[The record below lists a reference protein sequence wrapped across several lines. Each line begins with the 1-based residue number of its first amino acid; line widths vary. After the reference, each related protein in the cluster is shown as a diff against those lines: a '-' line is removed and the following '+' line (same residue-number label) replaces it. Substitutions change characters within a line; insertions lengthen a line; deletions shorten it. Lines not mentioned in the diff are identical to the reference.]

1 MESENPKVLV
11 ISHNP
16 FSDTQNNGK
25 TLSAFFKGWPKDKIA
40 QLYLTLDKF
49 DTTVCEKFYR
59 ITDLDVLKTIFSKKQ
74 VGIEY
79 TQTEEEKAADI
90 AIKNGTEKEKLH
102 KNKLY
107 LLIRDL
113 YQKRNPFMYCIRN
126 LAWKIVKPWKQEK
139 LNKWID
145 DFNPDVVFFQSSNV
159 YAIFDMVYDICKK
172 RNIPLVMETT
182 DDYVTSH
189 FSIDPFY
196 WIDHYKMKNR
206 YTKAV
211 KYSSCIFAIGDMMAK
226 EYQERFGGNFKVAMN
241 SISIKN
247 KVTPYVPKEK
257 EVNFLYAGNLGL
269 NRWKVLHEI
278 GIALKEIVQEN
289 DIKINFEVYSI
300 ERPQKEI
307 LKALTIENI
316 MTYKGSLDSEE
327 LLKKR
332 NESDILVHVES
343 FDKKNK
349 YITRLSVSTKIPE
362 YLVSKRCILAV
373 GPKNVASIRYI
384 EDNDLGVVITTN
396 QKKQM
401 KEKLIELVTNSTKRT
416 NYANQSL
423 DIIEEKHNAA
433 KTKNLVQLEVKNAV
447 MKTSSLK

>member
-90 AIKNGTEKEKLH
+90 AIKNGIEKEKLH

-159 YAIFDMVYDICKK
+159 YAIFVWYMI
-172 RNIPLVMETT
+172 
-182 DDYVTSH
+182 YV
-189 FSIDPFY
+189 
-196 WIDHYKMKNR
+196 K
-206 YTKAV
+206 
-211 KYSSCIFAIGDMMAK
+211 
-226 EYQERFGGNFKVAMN
+226 
-241 SISIKN
+241 
-247 KVTPYVPKEK
+247 
-257 EVNFLYAGNLGL
+257 
-269 NRWKVLHEI
+269 
-278 GIALKEIVQEN
+278 KEI
-289 DIKINFEVYSI
+289 FH
-300 ERPQKEI
+300 
-307 LKALTIENI
+307 L
-316 MTYKGSLDSEE
+316 
-327 LLKKR
+327 
-332 NESDILVHVES
+332 
-343 FDKKNK
+343 
-349 YITRLSVSTKIPE
+349 
-362 YLVSKRCILAV
+362 
-373 GPKNVASIRYI
+373 
-384 EDNDLGVVITTN
+384 
-396 QKKQM
+396 
-401 KEKLIELVTNSTKRT
+401 
-416 NYANQSL
+416 
-423 DIIEEKHNAA
+423 
-433 KTKNLVQLEVKNAV
+433 
-447 MKTSSLK
+447 